1 MKQTLKNLQK
11 KKKIQ
16 QKNYGELITCAF
28 NVFHTNFLI
37 KHNCVLTEPSIF
49 LFFLPDHCFSP
60 CPLTFVHTARA
71 VNLIKIVRSFDS
83 IQF

>member
-49 LFFLPDHCFSP
+49 LFFLPDHCSSP
-60 CPLTFVHTARA
+60 CPLTFVDTARA

>member
-49 LFFLPDHCFSP
+49 LFFLPDHCSSP